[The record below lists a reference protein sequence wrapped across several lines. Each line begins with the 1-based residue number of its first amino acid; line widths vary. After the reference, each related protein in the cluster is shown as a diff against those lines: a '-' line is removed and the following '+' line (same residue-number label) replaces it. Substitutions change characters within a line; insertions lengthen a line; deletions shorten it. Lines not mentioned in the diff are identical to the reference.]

1 MEYHEIANCFPLI
14 QGTDFL
20 DLVEDVRKHGLL
32 QAILTFE
39 GKILD
44 GRNRFRACEVAG
56 VQPRFVAFQGTWEE
70 ARATVVSLNLQRRN
84 LTEAEKAIAAKRV
97 ANLKHGSNRFE
108 AKVESAIDDSTKP
121 VTRREA
127 CEMMGVS
134 EAAFDRASVVVDHGV
149 PELVEAV
156 GRETV
161 PMSTGSEIARAI
173 PAVQP
178 VLMAAGVTAKEAR
191 AIAQETSEVQAAIVA
206 APNPVE
212 AAREAARPHVANN
225 SGNNEWYTPPDLI
238 ERARRVM
245 GGIDLDPAS
254 SLVANRTVKAEKIY
268 TAENSGLD
276 LPWYAKSVW
285 MNPPYSSEW
294 IGKFATKIVEEVKA
308 GRVKQAITLT
318 NNATDTGWFAEMAN
332 AATGM
337 CTLRGRVRFM
347 DPQGNPSGAPLQ
359 GQVLLYFGDDF
370 EAFKREFSQ
379 LGRVWK

>member
-14 QGTDFL
+14 QGTDFN
-20 DLVEDVRKHGLL
+20 DLVENVRKNGLL

-39 GKILD
+39 DKILD

-56 VQPRFVAFQGTWEE
+56 IPPRYVAFTGTWEE

-84 LTEAEKAIAAKRV
+84 MTQSEREISGARL
-97 ANLKHGSNRFE
+97 ANLQRGSNRFE
-108 AKVESAIDDSTKP
+108 SKIEGPIGLSTGISQSK
-121 VTRREA
+121 A
-127 CEMMGVS
+127 AEMMGVS
-134 EAAFDRASVVVDHGV
+134 EKGVKRASVIVDHGV

-156 GRETV
+156 GRESV

-178 VLMAAGVTAKEAR
+178 VLIAAGVTAKEAR
-191 AIAQETSEVQAAIVA
+191 TIAQETPEVQAAIVA

-238 ERARRVM
+238 DRARRVM

-254 SLVANRTVKAEKIY
+254 SLVANRTVKAKKIF
-268 TAENSGLD
+268 TREDSGLER
-276 LPWYAKSVW
+276 PWVADSLW
-285 MNPPYSSEW
+285 CNPPYSSDL
-294 IGKFATKIVEEVKA
+294 IGKFATRIVGEFIA

-318 NNATDTGWFAEMAN
+318 NNATDTGWFEALAEH
-332 AATGM
+332 ATGM
-337 CTLRGRVRFM
+337 CTLRGRVRFL
-347 DPQGNPSGAPLQ
+347 DPQGKPSGAPLQ
-359 GQVLLYFGDDF
+359 GQVIMYFGDDF

>member
-14 QGTDFL
+14 QGTDFN

-56 VQPRFVAFQGTWEE
+56 VQPRYVAFTGTWEE

-84 LTEAEKAIAAKRV
+84 LTENEKAIAGAKL
-97 ANLKHGSNRFE
+97 ANLERGSNQH
-108 AKVESAIDDSTKP
+108 ASKGPPIGGSSPSSKSDAAAS
-121 VTRREA
+121 
-127 CEMMGVS
+127 MGVPVRAV
-134 EAAFDRASVVVDHGV
+134 ERASVVVDHGV

-178 VLMAAGVTAKEAR
+178 VLMAAGVTAQEAR
-191 AIAQETSEVQAAIVA
+191 RIAQETSEVQAAIVA

-225 SGNNEWYTPPDLI
+225 SGNNEWYTPPDLV

-254 SLVANRTVKAEKIY
+254 CEIANKAVKAEKIY
-268 TAENSGLD
+268 TADNSGLD

-294 IGKFATKIVEEVKA
+294 IGKFASKLVGEVKA

-318 NNATDTGWFAEMAN
+318 NNATDTGWFEALAEH
-332 AATGM
+332 ATGM
-337 CTLRGRVRFM
+337 CTLRGRVRFL

-359 GQVLLYFGDDF
+359 GQVIMYFGSDF
-370 EAFKREFSQ
+370 EAFKREFSEV
-379 LGRVWK
+379 GKVWRG